1 MSKRNLSI
9 FGIILV
15 FAVIIIAVLWN
26 LYRHQSFSAEKTL
39 DSVPVNT
46 AMILRINSANDLITT
61 LCEKTDYRSELKSFE
76 SLASVYNVIS
86 YVDTSKLFSSPP
98 ISNLLKDP
106 VYISFQK
113 IGKTNIELSYH
124 FALQNQLH
132 QNEIKSW
139 INHHQTGKRD
149 YTGFTIYQLLL
160 PQPANGS
167 VYATVQNGVLTVS
180 RSSLMVE
187 ASIRQQ
193 QTDHSLRNNRE
204 FSSLNKTTSSGAIGS
219 LFINFSKLPSLCE
232 PFFAANAKQHS
243 AFLGKLSSWGA
254 IDIQLKKEGMALN
267 GFLSTSGNTS
277 YPFISLFDGIEP
289 QRSTLPQILPSDTR
303 LFMGYNY
310 ANDIRFIEN
319 FKKYIINTENSNNFE
334 TANQTFKNTTG
345 QHFVDAFF
353 ENIDGEFAMAFTNYN
368 ASNPNEGRFLV
379 FKTKGQA
386 VTLPALRK
394 MQEYFGISTTP
405 VTTYN
410 VDNTISFPIY
420 RGFHDELPAL
430 TLGYLLPDTP
440 LQFFSFYRNYL
451 IFADSPKS
459 LESFLYN
466 NVLKRTLQSHPYFSS
481 FTENFA
487 YEENLFFFAE
497 IPHLYSYI
505 GQYLNA
511 DFFHPTKE
519 QNKILFNFY
528 GAGFQLSH
536 NSGLNYITA
545 FANYAPHRDKEP
557 RTIWQSR
564 IDSMV
569 SMKPALVENHYT
581 SEKEI
586 MVQDK
591 ANNLYLINNM
601 GRILW
606 KRPLDGPVLSEIFQ
620 IDYYENTKLQ
630 YLFNTEEKLYL
641 LDRNGNHVARY
652 PYTLPAKATNG
663 LAVFDYNKNR
673 NYRVFLALNDRKIY
687 LFDKTGARIPGWNI
701 PQTEGI
707 VTQPVQ
713 FFRTSGKDYIVFS
726 DRYRNY
732 ILDRRGNHRV
742 IPDKS
747 FIRNERTPFYLEY
760 PDSEKSALVTTT
772 TDGSLGRIMLPSG
785 RTTIHPETKV
795 DTKDHYMTVIQEHNP
810 KYVLVAPKQL
820 KIFNSDLQPLVNK
833 TLENPVNVIA
843 DIYQFSSTD
852 YKIGLVSEETSKIYL
867 YNSDGSLYRGFPL
880 KGTTRFSIGFLKSS
894 AYRFNLI
901 TGGENNYLYN
911 YRVE

>member
-26 LYRHQSFSAEKTL
+26 LYRHQSFNAEKTL
-39 DSVPVNT
+39 DSVPANT
-46 AMILRINSANDLITT
+46 ALVLRINSVNGFINT
-61 LCEKTDYRSELKSFE
+61 LRKKADYRSELKAFE

-86 YVDTSKLFSSPP
+86 FVDTSALFSSAPVR
-98 ISNLLKDP
+98 NLLKAP

-124 FALQNQLH
+124 FALQNQAH
-132 QNEIKSW
+132 QNEIRSW
-139 INHHQTGKRD
+139 INNHQTGKRN
-149 YTGFTIYQLLL
+149 YTGFTIYQIPL
-160 PQPANGS
+160 PHS
-167 VYATVQNGVLTVS
+167 SDETVYATVQNGVLTIS
-180 RSSLMVE
+180 TSSLMVE

-204 FSSLNKTTSSGAIGS
+204 FSSLNKTTSSGATGS
-219 LFINFSKLPSLCE
+219 LFINFSQIPSFSE
-232 PFFAANAKQHS
+232 PFFASNSRQYAD
-243 AFLGKLSSWGA
+243 FLGKLSSWGA
-254 IDIQLKKEGMALN
+254 LDIHLKEDGMALN
-267 GFLSTSGNTS
+267 GFLSASGNAS
-277 YPFISLFDGIEP
+277 SPFISLFDGIEP
-289 QRSTLPQILPSDTR
+289 QRSTLSQVLPSDTR
-303 LFMGYNY
+303 LFLGYNY

-319 FKKYIINTENSNNFE
+319 LKKYILNSEDSNEFE
-334 TANQTFKNTTG
+334 TANQSFNNTTG
-345 QHFVDAFF
+345 KHFVDAFF
-353 ENIDGEFAMAFTNYN
+353 GNIAGEFAMAFTNYN
-368 ASNPNEGRFLV
+368 TSNPKEGRFLV

-386 VTLPALRK
+386 ITLPALK
-394 MQEYFGISTTP
+394 QMQEYFGISTTP
-405 VTTYN
+405 VSTYN
-410 VDNTISFPIY
+410 VDNSISFPIY
-420 RGFHDELPAL
+420 RGFPDKLPRL
-430 TLGYLLPDTP
+430 TLEYLFPDAP

-451 IFADSPKS
+451 VFADSPKS

-466 NVLKRTLQSHPYFSS
+466 NVLKRTLESHPYFSS

-505 GQYLNA
+505 SQYLNA
-511 DFFHPTKE
+511 DIFHPTKE

-536 NSGLNYITA
+536 NSGLNYVTA

-564 IDSMV
+564 LDSMV

-606 KRPLDGPVLSEIFQ
+606 KRPLDGPILSEIFQ

-652 PYTLPAKATNG
+652 PYTLPTKATNG
-663 LAVFDYNKNR
+663 LAVFDYNNNR

-713 FFRTSGKDYIVFS
+713 FFRTSGKDFIVFS
-726 DRYRNY
+726 DQYRNY
-732 ILDRRGNHRV
+732 IMDRRGNHRV

-747 FIRNERTPFYLEY
+747 FIRNEHSPFYLEY

-785 RTTIHPETKV
+785 RTNIHPETKV
-795 DTKDHYMTVIQEHNP
+795 DGNNHYFTIIQENNP
-810 KYVLVAPKQL
+810 KYVLVTPEQL
-820 KIFNSDLQPLVNK
+820 KIFNSTLQPIVNK
-833 TLENPVNVIA
+833 TLEYPVNVIA

-852 YKIGLVSEETSKIYL
+852 HKIGLVSTENSKIYL
-867 YNSDGSLYRGFPL
+867 YNSDGSLYQGFPL